1 MVDREQELGRLM
13 SALERAS
20 LSGGQIVTLIGPAGV
35 GKSRLRNEFV
45 ACAEDSATVLRGRC
59 LPYGD
64 GITFWPVL
72 EMLRG
77 AAGIADTDSPA
88 ESAAKVHA
96 LLQPGTESELVESR
110 LAGLLGVDESQ
121 PAIQEMFW
129 AIRKLLE
136 QTATDRP
143 VVVIFDD
150 IHWGEPTFLDL
161 LEYLADW
168 MRSAPILLVCLARP
182 DLLEARPGWGSGK
195 TNAELVWLQPLTTA
209 ETRELVEHLIG
220 GGQVRPDAVA
230 RISDVAEGNPLFVE
244 ETIRMLADTGD
255 LRLTDGQWALASP
268 ASQLSIPSTIHA
280 LVAARLDRLDPQEGQ
295 VLERA
300 AVVGKVFGWGA
311 VSALTD
317 VGTRDSIG
325 AHLQSLMRKQLIR
338 PRYGDPDDQDSFEF
352 AHSLIRDAS
361 YQQIAKADR
370 ADLHERFAAWVEQ
383 NRSDRVGE
391 HEEIIGYHLEQAH
404 ASLREL
410 GPRSARTEDLA
421 QRAFVPLAAAAERAF
436 ARGDMP
442 AAVSLLSRATAL
454 LDAGSP
460 DRVRLLPQFAFALM
474 ETGDFERLQAVVA
487 EANHA
492 AEAGDAAM
500 QAHTTILHLWI
511 RLFTDPVGWADVA
524 QEEASRTVHAFEQLA
539 DERGLARASSLLGL
553 VNMMKGRFG
562 DAEMAWEEASTHA
575 RLAGDQRDE
584 LESMS
589 WVPLTIWAGATGA
602 EEGIRKADAILQ
614 RADGDKK
621 AMSSALMSKGAFE
634 AGMGRFDEAR
644 DSMRRARELMEE
656 VALTVWR
663 AGPYTQLNGWVE
675 ILAGDTQA
683 AERELRAGFDI
694 LGEIGE
700 MSWFSTVAAIL
711 AEAVFAN
718 GRPEEADGL
727 AQASR
732 EAAAPDDV
740 YSQVLW
746 RTVASKVLARSGK
759 ADEAEALAHEAV
771 DLVAPTDFL
780 HLRWHALLSLAHVL
794 EDLGRGAEAAI
805 YAAQAADIAA
815 QKGSIIAEQRAREMA
830 QRLGPSPPDAG

>member
-1 MVDREQELGRLM
+1 
-13 SALERAS
+13 
-20 LSGGQIVTLIGPAGV
+20 
-35 GKSRLRNEFV
+35 
-45 ACAEDSATVLRGRC
+45 
-59 LPYGD
+59 
-64 GITFWPVL
+64 
-72 EMLRG
+72 
-77 AAGIADTDSPA
+77 
-88 ESAAKVHA
+88 
-96 LLQPGTESELVESR
+96 
-110 LAGLLGVDESQ
+110 
-121 PAIQEMFW
+121 
-129 AIRKLLE
+129 
-136 QTATDRP
+136 
-143 VVVIFDD
+143 
-150 IHWGEPTFLDL
+150 
-161 LEYLADW
+161 
-168 MRSAPILLVCLARP
+168 
-182 DLLEARPGWGSGK
+182 
-195 TNAELVWLQPLTTA
+195 
-209 ETRELVEHLIG
+209 
-220 GGQVRPDAVA
+220 
-230 RISDVAEGNPLFVE
+230 
-244 ETIRMLADTGD
+244 
-255 LRLTDGQWALASP
+255 
-268 ASQLSIPSTIHA
+268 
-280 LVAARLDRLDPQEGQ
+280 
-295 VLERA
+295 
-300 AVVGKVFGWGA
+300 
-311 VSALTD
+311 
-317 VGTRDSIG
+317 
-325 AHLQSLMRKQLIR
+325 
-338 PRYGDPDDQDSFEF
+338 
-352 AHSLIRDAS
+352 
-361 YQQIAKADR
+361 
-370 ADLHERFAAWVEQ
+370 
-383 NRSDRVGE
+383 
-391 HEEIIGYHLEQAH
+391 
-404 ASLREL
+404 
-410 GPRSARTEDLA
+410 
-421 QRAFVPLAAAAERAF
+421 
-436 ARGDMP
+436 
-442 AAVSLLSRATAL
+442 
-454 LDAGSP
+454 
-460 DRVRLLPQFAFALM
+460 
-474 ETGDFERLQAVVA
+474 
-487 EANHA
+487 
-492 AEAGDAAM
+492 
-500 QAHTTILHLWI
+500 
-511 RLFTDPVGWADVA
+511 
-524 QEEASRTVHAFEQLA
+524 
-539 DERGLARASSLLGL
+539 
-553 VNMMKGRFG
+553 
-562 DAEMAWEEASTHA
+562 
-575 RLAGDQRDE
+575 
-584 LESMS
+584 MS